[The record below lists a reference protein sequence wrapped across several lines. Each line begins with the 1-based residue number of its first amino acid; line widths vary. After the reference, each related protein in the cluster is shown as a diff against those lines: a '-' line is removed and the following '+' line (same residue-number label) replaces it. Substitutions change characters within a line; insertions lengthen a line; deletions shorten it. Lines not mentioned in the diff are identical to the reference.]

1 VTEAPHDIDTGQVTE
16 LTRAWRSLEMR
27 RAEIAD
33 QQDEIRA
40 RIRKLLI
47 LGDRLDVDGK
57 TVTCTANRRFDVE
70 RGAALLDPA
79 VKEICYSSTL
89 DPKKVKAQL
98 TPALLD
104 ACMVEQGEPV
114 VRLA

>member
-1 VTEAPHDIDTGQVTE
+1 MNDHDLDTGQVTE
-16 LTRAWRSLEMR
+16 LTRAWRDLDLQ
-27 RAEIAD
+27 RADLVE

-40 RIRKLLI
+40 RIRKLLVP
-47 LGDRLDVDGK
+47 GDRVDVDGK

-70 RGAALLDPA
+70 MAAALLEEPVRA
-79 VKEICYSSTL
+79 ICYTTAL
-89 DPKKVKAQL
+89 DSKKVKQHL

-104 ACMVEQGEPV
+104 ACMVSQGEPV